1 MCVIAESKKLGI
13 NLHFSLKKI
22 CDVFACHIETTV
34 FLTKRNCVVM
44 IYTLFESMNFT
55 INCFPFSLFLD
66 NSSCLDSGISCYQN
80 VVYVFL
86 RQLKTVSQFWRF
98 LKMVWYSVTCVHLVP
113 PRVFRCYDEWWWMLS
128 DCMTIYMLVVL
139 VWGLWKR
146 TFRA

>member
-1 MCVIAESKKLGI
+1 MRCFCLSHR
-13 NLHFSLKKI
+13 NN
-22 CDVFACHIETTV
+22 C

-44 IYTLFESMNFT
+44 IYTLFESMSFT

-66 NSSCLDSGISCYQN
+66 NSACLDSGISCYQN

-128 DCMTIYMLVVL
+128 NCVTIYMLLNACCVCEDHAYCSKEMDIQSL
-139 VWGLWKR
+139 ML
-146 TFRA
+146 FRHSFWTGV